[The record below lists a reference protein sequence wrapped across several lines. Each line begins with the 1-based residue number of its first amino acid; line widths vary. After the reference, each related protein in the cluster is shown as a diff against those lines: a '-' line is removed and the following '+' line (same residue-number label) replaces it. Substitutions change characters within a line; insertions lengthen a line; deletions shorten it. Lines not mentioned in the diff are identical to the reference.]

1 MVCLLCKVGMVRM
14 AYMLGSICMVGVV
27 IMFHVSG
34 VCGIYD
40 RYEQVSYVGSPYSA
54 GKIC

>member
-1 MVCLLCKVGMVRM
+1 MVCLLCKVGMVLM
-14 AYMLGSICMVGVV
+14 AYMFGSICMVGVV

-40 RYEQVSYVGSPYSA
+40 RYDRYRM
-54 GKIC
+54 